1 MRWRWWPGD
10 WAWKS
15 GAKGKM
21 SLTEISKES
30 PEPRC
35 RKCGR
40 TVGRFDGPI
49 APIRLLWID
58 GAWECAHSCPMD
70 HEQRVVVDLE
80 GIPLEIKDAATRL
93 HHYFAK
99 QGIKTWALMNVQSR
113 DM

>member
-1 MRWRWWPGD
+1 
-10 WAWKS
+10 
-15 GAKGKM
+15 
-21 SLTEISKES
+21 
-30 PEPRC
+30 
-35 RKCGR
+35 
-40 TVGRFDGPI
+40 
-49 APIRLLWID
+49 
-58 GAWECAHSCPMD
+58 MD